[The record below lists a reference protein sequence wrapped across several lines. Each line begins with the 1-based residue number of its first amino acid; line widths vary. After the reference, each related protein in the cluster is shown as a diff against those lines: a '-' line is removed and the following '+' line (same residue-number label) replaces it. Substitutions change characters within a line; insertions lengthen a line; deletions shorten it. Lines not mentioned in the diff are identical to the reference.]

1 MHHDCLKTLATSS
14 TTASLQTAPS
24 PARAKSSN
32 VIKTSWRAD
41 HQCLM
46 LCLLTTW
53 RKNCKKCCSFVSHCI
68 VTVEYFRNSRVDIQ
82 DLDAETVHDMII
94 YIYSGKVAEL
104 EGKATG
110 LLSAAEK
117 YDLRVSKNPV
127 FICQCMLDFDNIKHF
142 IMSHPQKLL

>member
-1 MHHDCLKTLATSS
+1 MFL
-14 TTASLQTAPS
+14 
-24 PARAKSSN
+24 
-32 VIKTSWRAD
+32 I
-41 HQCLM
+41 
-46 LCLLTTW
+46 
-53 RKNCKKCCSFVSHCI
+53 I
-68 VTVEYFRNSRVDIQ
+68 VTVKYSRNSRVDIQ

-127 FICQCMLDFDNIKHF
+127 FICQCWTLTT
-142 IMSHPQKLL
+142 